1 MEQSPQ
7 SLAIQNSV
15 LENTASGLT
24 KILKAV
30 RKHWPIA
37 VACITLTTGISVLV
51 TKSTRRVYES
61 QALIEINTQVSQP
74 LGEKT
79 RGVID
84 LGADSY
90 WDGMAYAQTQY
101 KIIVADKT
109 LGAVVRTLGLASDVD
124 FGGKPGAP
132 ATVEGAAA
140 ILRKRVAVEP
150 VKDSRLCV
158 IKVEDFDAKRVKRIV
173 DTLTTTYIQ
182 QNLDS
187 AIESSTDAVS
197 WLNGQL
203 DHVEKQLE
211 ETENSLHAFKEKNDL
226 PSTSINDSSNV
237 LRMEMMSYSE
247 SLTHTRTEEAEL
259 AARVNELA
267 KVEANPLEMPS
278 SELLKDPFLTEAR
291 TSYDSAL
298 NERNGLIVAGKGE
311 NHPLVKAADAK
322 VTASLAALLAQV
334 RNIKGAFEHDL
345 ATVRRRGSSE
355 NSLYETSRKQ
365 AVDLN
370 MKEIEYHRLDRERD
384 QNEKLYQF
392 LLERLKEAD
401 LARMMRQNNIRVID
415 PGAEP
420 RLPIRPILS
429 LNAAAGFAAGLI
441 IGILLAWLRE
451 QLDATL
457 KMPEDVETKL
467 GTTFLGLLPE
477 IGTDSPLKSL
487 AGRGKKR
494 PASPAESPELIVHK
508 RPLSGF
514 AEAARAV
521 RTNLMFMSPDD
532 PIRRILVTSAAPT
545 EGKTM
550 VACSLAIALAQGG
563 LRVCIVDC
571 DLRRPR
577 LHRVFDRVGDAGI
590 TNVLLGEARL
600 EEVAKPTMVENL
612 WSIPAGPMPP
622 NPADALHSER
632 FRKIIQELGERFD
645 RVVIDSPPLVA
656 VTDATILSKICDGT
670 IFVVRA
676 FKTSKFLCRQALRSL
691 RDVDAPLLGAVLNA
705 VDLNKHEYTYNYYHY
720 TYYKRQGYGRPEEG
734 VAPPPPAPN

>member
-1 MEQSPQ
+1 
-7 SLAIQNSV
+7 
-15 LENTASGLT
+15 
-24 KILKAV
+24 
-30 RKHWPIA
+30 
-37 VACITLTTGISVLV
+37 
-51 TKSTRRVYES
+51 
-61 QALIEINTQVSQP
+61 LI
-74 LGEKT
+74 
-79 RGVID
+79 
-84 LGADSY
+84 
-90 WDGMAYAQTQY
+90 
-101 KIIVADKT
+101 
-109 LGAVVRTLGLASDVD
+109 
-124 FGGKPGAP
+124 
-132 ATVEGAAA
+132 
-140 ILRKRVAVEP
+140 
-150 VKDSRLCV
+150 
-158 IKVEDFDAKRVKRIV
+158 
-173 DTLTTTYIQ
+173 
-182 QNLDS
+182 
-187 AIESSTDAVS
+187 
-197 WLNGQL
+197 
-203 DHVEKQLE
+203 
-211 ETENSLHAFKEKNDL
+211 
-226 PSTSINDSSNV
+226 
-237 LRMEMMSYSE
+237 
-247 SLTHTRTEEAEL
+247 
-259 AARVNELA
+259 
-267 KVEANPLEMPS
+267 
-278 SELLKDPFLTEAR
+278 
-291 TSYDSAL
+291 
-298 NERNGLIVAGKGE
+298 
-311 NHPLVKAADAK
+311 
-322 VTASLAALLAQV
+322 AQV
-334 RNIKGAFEHDL
+334 RNIKGAAEHDL
-345 ATVRRRGSSE
+345 AMIRMREGSE
-355 NSLYETSRKQ
+355 NALYNSSRKR

-370 MKEIEYHRLDRERD
+370 MQEIQYHRLDRERD

-401 LARMMRQNNIRVID
+401 LARMMRANNIRIID

-420 RLPIRPILS
+420 NIPIRPKLS
-429 LNAAAGFAAGLI
+429 LNVAGGLVAGLI
-441 IGILLAWLRE
+441 FGILLAWLRE

-457 KMPEDVETKL
+457 KMPEDVEQKL

-477 IGTDSPLKSL
+477 IGTDSPLK
-487 AGRGKKR
+487 AVVPRGQKR
-494 PASPAESPELIVHK
+494 PAAQIDSPELLVHK

-521 RTNLMFMSPDD
+521 RTNLMFISPDD

-590 TNVLLGEARL
+590 TNVLLGEATL
-600 EEVAKPTMVENL
+600 DEVEKPTVVENL

-632 FRKIIQELGERFD
+632 FRKIIHELGERFD

-691 RDVDAPLLGAVLNA
+691 RDVDAPLLGAILNA

>member
-1 MEQSPQ
+1 MEQAPQ
-7 SLAIQNSV
+7 LDAPTVSA

-37 VACITLTTGISVLV
+37 IACITLAMGISVLF
-51 TKSTRRVYES
+51 TKSQRKVYGTQS
-61 QALIEINTQVSQP
+61 LVEIDSEPHAQY
-74 LGEKT
+74 LGDKT
-79 RGVID
+79 RGVNDIGD
-84 LGADSY
+84 DYFDGATY
-90 WDGMAYAQTQY
+90 IQTQY
-101 KIIVADKT
+101 RIIVSDKI
-109 LGAVVRTLGLASDVD
+109 LGVVVSTLGLASDPD
-124 FGGKPGAP
+124 FGGHLGAP
-132 ATVEGAAA
+132 APNDVAAT
-140 ILRKRVAVEP
+140 ILRSHIKVEP
-150 VKDSRLCV
+150 IKDTRLV
-158 IKVEDFDAKRVKRIV
+158 TIRVEDFDPKRAKKIA
-173 DTLTTTYIQ
+173 DTLDNTYIQ
-182 QNLDS
+182 ENLDA
-187 AIESSTDAVS
+187 AISSSVDAFT
-197 WLNGQL
+197 WLSGQL
-203 DHVEKQLE
+203 DHTEKQLE
-211 ETENSLHAFKEKNDL
+211 ETENSLHAFKEKNEL
-226 PSTSINDSSNV
+226 PSTSINDASNM
-237 LRMEMMSYSE
+237 LRMEMTEYTSALS
-247 SLTHTRTEEAEL
+247 HTRTQEAEI
-259 AARVNELA
+259 AARVSVLDRVELDPDQLASSEFLHDSFLTASRTAYESAVNAKNEL
-267 KVEANPLEMPS
+267 
-278 SELLKDPFLTEAR
+278 
-291 TSYDSAL
+291 
-298 NERNGLIVAGKGE
+298 VAEGKGPS
-311 NHPLVKAADAK
+311 HPLVKAADAHMGL
-322 VTASLAALLAQV
+322 ARSSLVDQIK
-334 RNIKGAFEHDL
+334 NIKGALEHDL
-345 ATVRRRGSSE
+345 ATIRTQGASE
-355 NSLYETSRKQ
+355 QSLYENSRKR

-401 LARMMRQNNIRVID
+401 LARMMRANNVRVID
-415 PGAEP
+415 SAPEP
-420 RLPIRPILS
+420 RTSIRPVLATN
-429 LNAAAGFAAGLI
+429 LGMGLLLGLAM
-441 IGILLAWLRE
+441 GILLAWLRE

-467 GTTFLGLLPE
+467 GTTFLGLLPQ
-477 IGTDSPLKSL
+477 IGTDSPLK
-487 AGRGKKR
+487 AVGRKGKST
-494 PASPAESPELIVHK
+494 AIESPELIVHK

-590 TNVLLGEARL
+590 TNVLLGEATL
-600 EEVAKPTMVENL
+600 DEVAKPTMVENL

-632 FRKIIQELGERFD
+632 FRDIIRKLGEHFD

-656 VTDATILSKICDGT
+656 VTDGTILSKICDGT

-691 RDVDAPLLGAVLNA
+691 RDVDAPLLGVVLNA
-705 VDLNKHEYTYNYYHY
+705 VDLNKHEYSYNYYHY
-720 TYYKRQGYGRPEEG
+720 TYYKREGYGRPEEG
-734 VAPPPPAPN
+734 VAPPAAPPN

>member
-1 MEQSPQ
+1 MEQPLPQ
-7 SLAIQNSV
+7 SPALDSSV
-15 LENTASGLT
+15 LENTASGFT
-24 KILKAV
+24 KILKTV

-37 VACITLTTGISVLV
+37 IACITLTTGISVLV
-51 TKSTRRVYES
+51 TKSTRKVYDS
-61 QALIEINTQVSQP
+61 QSLIEISTQVSQP
-74 LGEKT
+74 LGDKT

-84 LGADSY
+84 LGASDY
-90 WDGMAYAQTQY
+90 WDGLAYAQTQY

-109 LGAVVRTLGLASDVD
+109 LGGVVRNLGLASDPD

-132 ATVEGAAA
+132 ASIETAAA
-140 ILRKRVAVEP
+140 ILRKRVSVEP

-158 IKVEDFDAKRVKRIV
+158 IRVEDFDPKRVKRIV

-182 QNLDS
+182 ENLDA

-203 DHVEKQLE
+203 DHVEKELE
-211 ETENSLHAFKEKNDL
+211 ETENALHAFKEKNDL
-226 PSTSINDSSNV
+226 PSTSINDASNV
-237 LRMEMMSYSE
+237 LRMEMTGYSE
-247 SLTHTRTEEAEL
+247 ALTRTRTDEAEL
-259 AARVNELA
+259 SARVNELA
-267 KVEANPLEMPS
+267 KVEANPQEMPS
-278 SELLKDPFLTEAR
+278 SELLKDTFLTEAR
-291 TSYDSAL
+291 SNYETAL
-298 NERNGLIVAGKGE
+298 KERNELLAGGKGE
-311 NHPLVKAADAK
+311 NHPLVKAADSRVA
-322 VTASLAALLAQV
+322 AGLAALLSQV

-345 ATVRRRGSSE
+345 AMIRQRASSE

-370 MKEIEYHRLDRERD
+370 MKEIEYHRLDRQRD

-415 PGAEP
+415 PGGEP
-420 RLPIRPILS
+420 RIPIRPVLS
-429 LNAAAGFAAGLI
+429 LNVMGGLVAGLV
-441 IGILLAWLRE
+441 IGVLLAWLRE

-457 KMPEDVETKL
+457 KVPEDIEQKL
-467 GTTFLGLLPE
+467 GATFLGLLPE
-477 IGTDSPLKSL
+477 IGTDSPLKAMTS
-487 AGRGKKR
+487 RGKKG
-494 PASPAESPELIVHK
+494 PAAPTEAPELIVHK

-563 LRVCIVDC
+563 LRVCMVDC

-577 LHRVFDRVGDAGI
+577 LHRIFDRVGDAGI

-600 EEVAKPTMVENL
+600 EEVAKPTVVENL

-632 FRKIIQELGERFD
+632 FRKIMQELGERFD

-734 VAPPPPAPN
+734 VAPPPVPN

>member
-1 MEQSPQ
+1 MEQSSQLDAPTA
-7 SLAIQNSV
+7 SA
-15 LENTASGLT
+15 LESTASGVT

-51 TKSTRRVYES
+51 TKSERKVYATQS
-61 QALIEINTQVSQP
+61 LVEIDNEPHAQY
-74 LGEKT
+74 LGDRT
-79 RGVID
+79 RGVNDI
-84 LGADSY
+84 GADDY
-90 WDGMAYAQTQY
+90 DAITYMQTQFR
-101 KIIVADKT
+101 IIVSDKV
-109 LGAVVRTLGLASDVD
+109 LGSVISTLGLASDPD
-124 FGGKPGAP
+124 FGGRPAAP
-132 ATVEGAAA
+132 ASLDVATAV
-140 ILRKRVAVEP
+140 LRSHVKVEP
-150 VKDSRLCV
+150 VKDTRLV
-158 IKVEDFDAKRVKRIV
+158 TIRVEDFEPKRAKKIA
-173 DTLTTTYIQ
+173 DTLDNTYIQ
-182 QNLDS
+182 GNLDS
-187 AIESSTDAVS
+187 AVSSSVDAFT
-197 WLNGQL
+197 WLIGQL
-203 DHVEKQLE
+203 DHVEKELE
-211 ETENSLHAFKEKNDL
+211 ETENELHAFKEKNEL
-226 PSTSINDSSNV
+226 PSTSINDASNM
-237 LRMEMMSYSE
+237 LRMEMTEYTGA
-247 SLTHTRTEEAEL
+247 LAKTRTQEAEIS
-259 AARVNELA
+259 ARVGELER
-267 KVEANPLEMPS
+267 VEMNPNQLES
-278 SELLKDPFLTEAR
+278 SELLHDPFLSTARSAYEA
-291 TSYDSAL
+291 AL
-298 NERNGLIVAGKGE
+298 NAKNELVAGGKGP
-311 NHPLVKAADAK
+311 NHPLVKATD
-322 VTASLAALLAQV
+322 VRIEMTRGALLDQMK
-334 RNIKGAFEHDL
+334 NIKGALEHDL
-345 ATVRRRGSSE
+345 ATIRSQAASE
-355 NSLYETSRKQ
+355 QSLYESSRKR

-370 MKEIEYHRLDRERD
+370 MKEIQYHRLDRQRD

-401 LARMMRQNNIRVID
+401 LARMMRDNNIRVID
-415 PGAEP
+415 SAPEP
-420 RLPIRPILS
+420 RGAIRPVLS
-429 LNAAAGFAAGLI
+429 SNIGMGLVAGLL

-467 GTTFLGLLPE
+467 GATFLGLLPE
-477 IGTDSPLKSL
+477 IGTDSPHKGGS
-487 AGRGKKR
+487 RKGKKGT
-494 PASPAESPELIVHK
+494 AVESPELIVHK

-521 RTNLMFMSPDD
+521 RTNLMFTNPDD

-590 TNVLLGEARL
+590 TNMLLGEATL
-600 EEVAKPTMVENL
+600 EDVAKPTVVENL

-632 FRKIIQELGERFD
+632 FREIIRKLGEHFD

-656 VTDATILSKICDGT
+656 VTDGTILSKICDGT

-691 RDVDAPLLGAVLNA
+691 RDVDAPLLGVVLNA

-734 VAPPPPAPN
+734 LAPPAAPPN